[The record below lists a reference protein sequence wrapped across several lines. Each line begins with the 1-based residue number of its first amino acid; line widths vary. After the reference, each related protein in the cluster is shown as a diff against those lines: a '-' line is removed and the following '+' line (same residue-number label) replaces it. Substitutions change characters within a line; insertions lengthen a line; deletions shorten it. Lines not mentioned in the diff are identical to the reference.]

1 MIPKNANEAEYTLAW
16 IKDVECLFS
25 EERIDSATVPEG
37 FHKYDIRHTDN
48 DWGQPCTVEQQVTVN
63 YYGSVLMT
71 QALDFGGKDY
81 IDISDEDDFIDSGDV
96 VTIDEFMEDTPPT
109 AGRRSAQDRT
119 MRVLIV
125 EPMKA
130 PYAKEIPHTLGSM
143 QEVVGG
149 LIQAVYPSREDQIA
163 VVCNDEGKLM
173 GLPPNRPLR
182 DDRGMMYDYLAGTFF
197 VCGLKHDDFASLSP
211 ALEKKYTEKFS
222 GEMILP
228 QHEPKLRQKKFKAP
242 ER

>member
-130 PYAKEIPHTLGSM
+130 PRVDEIPHTLSGM
-143 QEVVGG
+143 QAVVGG
-149 LIQAVYPSREDQIA
+149 TIRALYPSRTDKVAFIY
-163 VVCNDEGKLM
+163 NDDGKLI
-173 GLPPNRPLR
+173 GLQPNRILR
-182 DDRGMMYDYLAGTFF
+182 DEYGSPYDYLAGTFF
-197 VCGLKHDDFASLSP
+197 VCGLGDEDFASLP
-211 ALEKKYTEKFS
+211 PDMEKKYRELFR
-222 GEMILP
+222 GEMLMP
-228 QHEPKLRQKKFKAP
+228 EPSRPKRKKP
-242 ER
+242 HGQER